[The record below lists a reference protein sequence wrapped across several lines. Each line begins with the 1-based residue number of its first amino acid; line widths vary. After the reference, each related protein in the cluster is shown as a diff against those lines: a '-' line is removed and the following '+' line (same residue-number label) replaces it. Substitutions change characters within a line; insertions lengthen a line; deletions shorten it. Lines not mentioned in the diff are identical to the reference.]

1 MYTKL
6 KLYECGNIIIYYI
19 IIIII
24 FYPYYKQRAK
34 CIVWKWLC
42 DKYIIGTIQV
52 IIKQNK

>member
-19 IIIII
+19 FIIII